1 MRDWDKEW
9 WWGKRLKSGSG
20 SVETITDPD
29 PAKLYDSFGSG
40 CATHGRTWTL
50 FYSRC
55 LQHNAHF
62 KVCAVCGCVW
72 HFNMENKSKRPFPPT
87 TPPAYAPAGSQT
99 GLFLSEWQSTLTNT
113 HQHSHTHPIKIL
125 SSRVK
130 EFQPKSFHS
139 TGQSSVFF
147 SRHGPQSFWPI
158 WLLLFTY
165 LLILSSCS
173 HSFFTVS
180 VILLIQIRRKKPPIL
195 FSTFCTFS
203 WFDFYP

>member
-1 MRDWDKEW
+1 
-9 WWGKRLKSGSG
+9 
-20 SVETITDPD
+20 
-29 PAKLYDSFGSG
+29 
-40 CATHGRTWTL
+40 
-50 FYSRC
+50 
-55 LQHNAHF
+55 
-62 KVCAVCGCVW
+62 
-72 HFNMENKSKRPFPPT
+72 MENKSKRPFPPT

-125 SSRVK
+125 SGRVK

-147 SRHGPQSFWPI
+147 SRHGPQSFWPL
-158 WLLLFTY
+158 WVLLFTY

-180 VILLIQIRRKKPPIL
+180 VILLIRIREKKNLFVRTLMLDSLRTGLSCPLPSPPPPITQHQKNLKTSQLIIQRSKLLRAGPKKSKL
-195 FSTFCTFS
+195 FHLKQQC
-203 WFDFYP
+203 Y